1 MKSQTDSQQK
11 MQMCNCIILII
22 LQVISNLL
30 AQRWPPV
37 LSERAVYKELE
48 LC

>member
-1 MKSQTDSQQK
+1 
-11 MQMCNCIILII
+11 MQIYNCAILIS
-22 LQVISNLL
+22 LQVINNLL

-37 LSERAVYKELE
+37 LSERTVYKELE

>member
-1 MKSQTDSQQK
+1 MYNS
-11 MQMCNCIILII
+11 IIVII
-22 LQVISNLL
+22 VQVIYNLS